1 MNTLKHWLGLL
12 FNRYRRMTL
21 DQLAH
26 AIFRERATSRSEGPA
41 TLEMRRRV
49 QAITEANRA

>member
-1 MNTLKHWLGLL
+1 MKTIHHWLDLL

-26 AIFRERATSRSEGPA
+26 AIFRERATGRSEGAA

-49 QAITEANRA
+49 QTIKEAKRT